1 MTIHPGD
8 PFAPPPHER
17 DAARRFRARIGG
29 GVTLWTAGH
38 GDGPRD
44 RSGLTVSSLMTAL
57 GEPPHVLALLDPD
70 AELTD
75 ALVAGGTAVVNLL
88 SWRDRHLAEVFAGLA
103 PAPGGRFVPDTWR
116 DSSWGPVLAAD
127 APGQGF
133 GSWVSRPPW
142 DGLSWS
148 TRWWSTSPSAQT
160 SSRSSTCAAATP
172 RDPSRGRDRCRS
184 SCSGRS
190 PAAAAAGSAA
200 RRGHCH

>member
-116 DSSWGPVLAAD
+116 DSSWGPVLAA
-127 APGQGF
+127 ARAWAGVRLVGQPTPVGWSLLVDTMVEHVAF
-133 GSWVSRPPW
+133 GTAELALLHV
-142 DGLSWS
+142 
-148 TRWWSTSPSAQT
+148 
-160 SSRSSTCAAATP
+160 
-172 RDPSRGRDRCRS
+172 RGRY
-184 SCSGRS
+184 
-190 PAAAAAGSAA
+190 AAGPEPRA
-200 RRGHCH
+200 